1 MTTTVAQLIER
12 LEEIAEEHP
21 DAEVLLATQPS
32 WPLQF
37 EISGVAVSDEFAEIP
52 DDPCVAHDE
61 RGCAECIAEQFPT
74 TVYIV
79 EGGHPGGFDSRPYAP
94 REAWEMASI

>member
-1 MTTTVAQLIER
+1 MTTVTELIAR
-12 LEEIAEEHP
+12 LEEIAEDHP

-37 EISGVAVSDEFAEIP
+37 NVRGVAVSDDFAEIP
-52 DDPCVAHDE
+52 DDPCVDHNRIA
-61 RGCAECIAEQFPT
+61 CAECIAEQYPT

-79 EGGHPGGFDSRPYAP
+79 EGGQPDGPYAP
-94 REAWEMASI
+94 GEAFENAYL